1 MKEIFKHSLIVRGLT
16 AAAGWI
22 DRQWRK
28 SFLALALAGSG
39 VGGSG
44 SLTGKIGH
52 GVHEGLWRAFHA
64 LKLDR
69 LFEGSLFTKEFFWL
83 GLTAFLAPLLPT
95 MAVLVLALIAM
106 ASVVLGYARDRERR
120 AMYSPVKK
128 WFVAYALV
136 YAISAAFSL
145 ALESMVRATLMTT
158 AFALFAVAMLDSH
171 RTYADGKR
179 LVALLVAG
187 GTLVAGYGI
196 LQAVLGDET
205 SANWIDERL
214 FSNIALRVY
223 STLDNPNILSEYLL
237 LIIPLGVALTVNA
250 KTANGRIAAIAA
262 TTVMVACMFLTWSRA
277 GWVGLL
283 VELAL
288 FLVLMDRRFLLPGL
302 LCAAVAVAVLPQG
315 ILDRLLSVG
324 SMADSSAYY
333 RFSIWTGTMRML
345 RDCWLAGVGPGAF
358 AVIYPQYS
366 LNAAIATHAHNLY
379 FQLVCDSGVLG
390 LFTFGGLVGSALR
403 AAVGTLSRGADKERR
418 VLLLALLSGVAGF
431 LIQSVAEYSFYN
443 YRVLLVFF
451 IVIGLIG
458 ALSARETEAA
468 S

>member
-28 SFLALALAGSG
+28 SWLALALTGSG
-39 VGGSG
+39 VARGGS
-44 SLTGKIGH
+44 LAGKIGH
-52 GVHEGLWRAFHA
+52 GVHEGLWRVFHA
-64 LKLDR
+64 LRLDR
-69 LFEGSLFTKEFFWL
+69 LSEGSVFTKEFFWL
-83 GLTAFLAPLLPT
+83 GLTVFLAPLLPT
-95 MAVLVLALIAM
+95 MAVLALALIAM
-106 ASVVLGYARDRERR
+106 GSVALGYARDRGRR

-128 WFVAYALV
+128 WFVAYGLV
-136 YAISAAFSL
+136 YAVSAAFSL
-145 ALESMVRATLMTT
+145 ALESTAKAALMTVT
-158 AFALFAVAMLDSH
+158 FALFAVAMLDTH
-171 RTYADGKR
+171 RTCADGKR
-179 LVALLVAG
+179 LVTLLVAG

-196 LQAVLGDET
+196 LQAVLGGET
-205 SANWIDERL
+205 SAKWIDERL
-214 FSNIALRVY
+214 FSDISTRVY

-237 LIIPLGVALTVNA
+237 LIIPLGVALAVNA
-250 KTANGRIAAIAA
+250 RTANGRIAALFA
-262 TTVMVACMFLTWSRA
+262 TAVMVGCMFLTWSRA

-283 VELAL
+283 AELAL

-302 LCAAVAVAVLPQG
+302 LCAAVGVAALPQG

-358 AVIYPQYS
+358 SVIYPQYS
-366 LNAAIATHAHNLY
+366 LNAAIAKHAHNLY
-379 FQLVCDSGVLG
+379 FQLMCDSGVLG
-390 LFTFGGLVGSALR
+390 ILTFGGLVGSALR
-403 AAVGTLSRGADKERR
+403 AAVGAISRGAEKERR

-431 LIQSVAEYSFYN
+431 LLQSVAEYSFYN
-443 YRVLLVFF
+443 YRVMLVFF

-458 ALSARETEAA
+458 ALSARETEGTA
-468 S
+468 